1 MKKQNDHK
9 KVEFCAVTM
18 LLAVALVELL
28 CLDLALPSTHW
39 LVTEAGKVEAQPDSI
54 FMMRQPNDFVA
65 FLHQE
70 QRFLDMNILHE
81 KLSEFR

>member
-9 KVEFCAVTM
+9 KVECGAGTM